1 MKTNKYIS
9 AFLLIVLVLFINI
22 LSSFINLNVD
32 LTADK
37 KYSFAKESTAVINS
51 LDDKLFIKV
60 YLEGDFPAEYKAEF
74 KKLQKAT
81 EDLLKR
87 FKSIGNRNI
96 DFEFINPNNV
106 ANEDE
111 RIALFKQLVKNK
123 LLPTDL
129 EIKKDG
135 KQVNQII
142 FPGAIIYYKDKQ
154 TAVNFLKN
162 LPEES
167 TESSINASIEALEYE
182 FVSAIELLSKKNSL
196 DKIAF
201 LEGNGELSEQQV
213 YDITESVLDDN
224 FNLSYYYKVDRFNI
238 KEFAIDSTTMLPD
251 LSRQLALL
259 NTYKTIIIAKPTI
272 PFNKLD
278 KLLIDQY
285 IMQGGRVLWLVD
297 GVMASIDS
305 LRNKSQTF
313 IASKNDLNI
322 DDQLLRYGVR
332 INANL
337 IQDLRSTRIPVI
349 TGYSNN
355 RPQQSYFSW
364 PYSALLVSDSKHTIS
379 KGLDRIKCEFV
390 SSIDTIKNNIRK
402 TVLLHSSRKSR
413 LNPAPIL
420 VSLGIS
426 AHPPTTSSY
435 NKEFLPIAILLEGE
449 FESGNEPKSDQ
460 INKQIQ
466 FIEKSI
472 NTKMIVISDGDMIAN
487 HLSNSGKPFLLG
499 HDRYT
504 DFTYPGKYTYLG
516 NKYFLINAVQYLC
529 GDISLS
535 HLKVKELS
543 LRMLD
548 KKKIDENKFIIQLI
562 NIVLP
567 ILLLLLF
574 ALFFVRYKKR
584 KYA

>member
-1 MKTNKYIS
+1 MKSNKYITT
-9 AFLLIVLVLFINI
+9 ALLIVLVLFINI
-22 LSSFINLNVD
+22 LSSFINWNVD

-37 KYSFAKESTAVINS
+37 KYSFANASTTIINS

-60 YLEGDFPAEYKAEF
+60 YLEGDFPAEF
-74 KKLQKAT
+74 KKLQKST

-87 FKSIGNRNI
+87 FKAIGNKNI

-106 ANEDE
+106 ANDIEKL
-111 RIALFKQLVKNK
+111 ALFKQLVKLK
-123 LLPTDL
+123 LSPTDL

-154 TAVNFLKN
+154 SAVNFLKQSPGETPGSN
-162 LPEES
+162 
-167 TESSINASIEALEYE
+167 INTSIEGLEYE
-182 FVSAIELLSKKNSL
+182 FVSAIEHLTKNRL
-196 DKIAF
+196 TKIAF

-259 NTYKTIIIAKPTI
+259 NTYKAIIIAKPTI
-272 PFNKLD
+272 PFNNLD

-285 IMQGGRVLWLVD
+285 IMQGGKVLWLVD
-297 GVMASIDS
+297 GVKASMDS
-305 LRNKSQTF
+305 LQNKSGTF
-313 IASKNDLNI
+313 IATKNALNI
-322 DDQLLRYGVR
+322 EDQLLRYGVR

-337 IQDLRSTRIPVI
+337 IEDLRSTKIPII

-355 RPQQSYFSW
+355 KPQQSYFSW
-364 PYSALLVSDSKHTIS
+364 PYSALLVSNSNHPIS
-379 KGLDRIKCEFV
+379 KGLDGIKCEFV

-402 TVLLHSSRKSR
+402 TILLHSSKESR
-413 LNPAPIL
+413 LNPAPSKI
-420 VSLGIS
+420 SLGILEN
-426 AHPPTTSSY
+426 PPTTNSY
-435 NKEFLPIAILLEGE
+435 NKEFLSIAILLEGE
-449 FESGNEPKSDQ
+449 FESVFKNKLVQ
-460 INKQIQ
+460 KNKQIQ
-466 FIEKSI
+466 FIEKSVS
-472 NTKMIVISDGDMIAN
+472 TKMIVVSDGDMIAN
-487 HLSNSGKPFLLG
+487 DLSNSGGIYPLG
-499 HDRYT
+499 YDKNIK
-504 DFTYPGKYTYLG
+504 FTYPG
-516 NKYFLINAVQYLC
+516 NKHFLINAVQYLC
-529 GDISLS
+529 GDNALS
-535 HLKVKELS
+535 HLKVKELG

-548 KKKIDENKFIIQLI
+548 KKKIQKNKLIIQLI
-562 NIVLP
+562 NIALP
-567 ILLLLLF
+567 ILLLLIF

>member
-1 MKTNKYIS
+1 
-9 AFLLIVLVLFINI
+9 
-22 LSSFINLNVD
+22 
-32 LTADK
+32 
-37 KYSFAKESTAVINS
+37 
-51 LDDKLFIKV
+51 LD
-60 YLEGDFPAEYKAEF
+60 GDFPAEF

-87 FKSIGNRNI
+87 FKAINNDHINFR
-96 DFEFINPNNV
+96 FINPNESDN
-106 ANEDE
+106 DE
-111 RIALFKQLVKNK
+111 EKLALIKKLVKNK

-142 FPGAIIYYKDKQ
+142 FPGAVISDEAGEKV
-154 TAVNFLKN
+154 AVNFLKK
-162 LPEES
+162 LPGES
-167 TESSINASIEALEYE
+167 PGSSINASIEALEYV
-182 FVSAIELLSKKNSL
+182 FVSAIDHLTKKNRL

-213 YDITESVLDDN
+213 YDITESVPNDN
-224 FNLSYYYKVDRFNI
+224 FNLSYHYKVDRFNI
-238 KEFAIDSTTMLPD
+238 TKLANDSSINLSD
-251 LSRQLALL
+251 LSNLL
-259 NTYKTIIIAKPTI
+259 NAYKAIIIAKPTI
-272 PFNKLD
+272 RFGDLD

-285 IMQGGRVLWLVD
+285 VMQGGKVLWLVD
-297 GVMASIDS
+297 GVIASMDS
-305 LRNKSQTF
+305 LRNKSRTF
-313 IASKNDLNI
+313 IATKNALNI

-337 IQDLRSTRIPVI
+337 IQDLRSTKIPVI

-355 RPQQSYFSW
+355 KPQQSYFSW
-364 PYSALLVSDSKHTIS
+364 PYSALLVSDSKHSIS
-379 KGLDRIKCEFV
+379 KGLDGIRCEFV
-390 SSIDTIKNNIRK
+390 SSIDTVKNNIRK
-402 TVLLHSSRKSR
+402 TILLHSSKESR
-413 LNPAPIL
+413 LIPAPIKI
-420 VSLGIS
+420 SLGILEN
-426 AHPPTTSSY
+426 PPTTNSY
-435 NKEFLPIAILLEGE
+435 NKEFLPIAILLEGK
-449 FESGNEPKSDQ
+449 FESVFKDKLVQKNE
-460 INKQIQ
+460 QIQ
-466 FIEKSI
+466 FIEKSV

-487 HLSNSGKPFLLG
+487 DLSNSGNPRLLG
-499 HDRYT
+499 YDKYIN
-504 DFTYPGKYTYLG
+504 FTYPG
-516 NKYFLINAVQYLC
+516 NKHFLINAVQYLC

-548 KKKIDENKFIIQLI
+548 KKKIQKNRLNIQLL

>member
-1 MKTNKYIS
+1 MKANKYIS
-9 AFLLIVLVLFINI
+9 TALLIVLVLFINI
-22 LSSFINLNVD
+22 LSSFINWNVD

-37 KYSFAKESTAVINS
+37 KYSFAKASTTIINS

-60 YLEGDFPAEYKAEF
+60 YLEGDFPAEF
-74 KKLQKAT
+74 KKLQKST

-87 FKSIGNRNI
+87 FKAIGNKNI

-106 ANEDE
+106 ANDIEKL
-111 RIALFKQLVKNK
+111 ALFKQLVKLK
-123 LLPTDL
+123 LSPTDL

-154 TAVNFLKN
+154 SAVNFLKQSPGETPGSN
-162 LPEES
+162 
-167 TESSINASIEALEYE
+167 INTSIEALEYE
-182 FVSAIELLSKKNSL
+182 FVSAIEHLTKNRL
-196 DKIAF
+196 TKIAF

-251 LSRQLALL
+251 LPRQLALL
-259 NTYKTIIIAKPTI
+259 NSYKAIIIAKPTI
-272 PFNKLD
+272 PFNNLD

-285 IMQGGRVLWLVD
+285 IMQGGKVLWLVD
-297 GVMASIDS
+297 GVKASMDS
-305 LRNKSQTF
+305 LQNKSGTF
-313 IASKNDLNI
+313 IATKNVLNI
-322 DDQLLRYGVR
+322 EDQLLRYGVR

-337 IQDLRSTRIPVI
+337 IEDLRSTKIPII

-355 RPQQSYFSW
+355 KPQQSYFSW
-364 PYSALLVSDSKHTIS
+364 PYSALLVSNSKHTIS
-379 KGLDRIKCEFV
+379 KSLDGIKCEFV

-402 TVLLHSSRKSR
+402 TILLHSSKDSR
-413 LNPAPIL
+413 LNPAPSKI
-420 VSLGIS
+420 SLGILEN
-426 AHPPTTSSY
+426 PPTTNSY

-449 FESGNEPKSDQ
+449 FESVFKDKLVQ
-460 INKQIQ
+460 KNKQIQ
-466 FIEKSI
+466 FIEKSVS
-472 NTKMIVISDGDMIAN
+472 TKMIVVSDGDMIAN
-487 HLSNSGKPFLLG
+487 DLSNSGGIYPLG
-499 HDRYT
+499 YDKNIK
-504 DFTYPGKYTYLG
+504 FTYPG
-516 NKYFLINAVQYLC
+516 NKHFIINAVQYLC
-529 GDISLS
+529 GDNSLS

-548 KKKIDENKFIIQLI
+548 KKKIQKNKFIIQLI
-562 NIVLP
+562 NIALP
-567 ILLLLLF
+567 ILLLLIF

>member
-1 MKTNKYIS
+1 MKANKYIS
-9 AFLLIVLVLFINI
+9 TALLIVLVLFINI
-22 LSSFINLNVD
+22 LSSFINWNVD

-37 KYSFAKESTAVINS
+37 KYSFAKASTTIINS

-60 YLEGDFPAEYKAEF
+60 YLEGDFPAEF
-74 KKLQKAT
+74 KKLQKST

-87 FKSIGNRNI
+87 FKAIGNKNI

-106 ANEDE
+106 ANDIEKL
-111 RIALFKQLVKNK
+111 ALFKQLVKLK
-123 LLPTDL
+123 LSPTDL

-154 TAVNFLKN
+154 SAVNFLKQSPGETPGSN
-162 LPEES
+162 
-167 TESSINASIEALEYE
+167 INTSIEALEYE
-182 FVSAIELLSKKNSL
+182 FVSAIEHLTKNRL
-196 DKIAF
+196 TKIAF

-259 NTYKTIIIAKPTI
+259 NTYKAIIIAKPTI
-272 PFNKLD
+272 PFNNLD

-285 IMQGGRVLWLVD
+285 IMQGGKVLWLVD
-297 GVMASIDS
+297 GVKASMDS
-305 LRNKSQTF
+305 LQNKSGTF
-313 IASKNDLNI
+313 IATKNALNI
-322 DDQLLRYGVR
+322 EDQLLRYGVR

-337 IQDLRSTRIPVI
+337 IEDLRSTKIPII

-355 RPQQSYFSW
+355 KPQYSYFSW
-364 PYSALLVSDSKHTIS
+364 PYSALLVSNSKHTIS
-379 KGLDRIKCEFV
+379 KSLDGIKCEFV
-390 SSIDTIKNNIRK
+390 SSIDTVKNNIRK
-402 TVLLHSSRKSR
+402 TILLHSSKDSR
-413 LNPAPIL
+413 LNPAPSKI
-420 VSLGIS
+420 SLGILEN
-426 AHPPTTSSY
+426 PPTTNSY

-449 FESGNEPKSDQ
+449 FESVFKDKLVQKNQ
-460 INKQIQ
+460 QIQ
-466 FIEKSI
+466 FIEKSV
-472 NTKMIVISDGDMIAN
+472 NTKMIVVSDGDMIAN
-487 HLSNSGKPFLLG
+487 DLSNSGGIYPLG
-499 HDRYT
+499 YDKNLK
-504 DFTYPGKYTYLG
+504 FTYPG
-516 NKYFLINAVQYLC
+516 NKHFLINAVQYLC
-529 GDISLS
+529 GDNALS
-535 HLKVKELS
+535 HLKVKELG

-548 KKKIDENKFIIQLI
+548 KKKIQKNKLIIQLI
-562 NIVLP
+562 NIALP
-567 ILLLLLF
+567 ILLLLIF